1 MCVYREKPGRIMM
14 FTPDGETS
22 GGFYSFPYFL
32 CKFEFIKVILAQS
45 RNQGVCGGGG
55 GEILCKRRL
64 KLG

>member
-1 MCVYREKPGRIMM
+1 MM
-14 FTPDGETS
+14 FAPDGETS

-45 RNQGVCGGGG
+45 KNQGVCGGGG